1 MKVEELVL
9 NNLLS
14 YSPKDASVH
23 FMQQRVLILDVLA
36 MGLLRKELIDTLGYQ
51 KARKVLT
58 RFGFAHGWRTAKML
72 QEDFPEILLDNH
84 GGEHLHKLF
93 GLVNTTTRKEF
104 NDSQGKELQIQTN
117 MENSYEAEQHL
128 NLIGQT
134 DDGACWTLTGF
145 ASGYETFKHGRDMY
159 FVETQCVAN
168 GDACCQMEGRFKE
181 NWGHRLTKYQPYFE
195 IDSIGKVLTE
205 QEEQLQQLEKRLIER
220 RKELEGYDNS
230 IDPIPG
236 FIARSPK
243 MIKLISVASSAAR
256 VDSTVLVSGDSGVGK
271 EHISRYI
278 HQASPRSDGPFISV
292 NCSALSDNLL
302 ETELFG
308 HAKGAFTGADNARI
322 GLLEEANGGTLF
334 LDEIGETS
342 LNMQVKLL
350 RALQEKEIKRIGENT
365 VRKLDIRV
373 IVATNRDL
381 SVEVIKGNFRQDLF
395 YRLRVIELIVP
406 SLSERREDILPI
418 ANLLLQ
424 RHMGSM
430 SREVKGLSRSA
441 IQLLMSYNWPGNVR
455 ELINAMEYAL
465 ALCKSEWIQDTDL
478 PPELIKFKDQSHS
491 HSPNPLMT
499 LAYVEKQHIL
509 AALNHH
515 QGDKVAT
522 ASSLGIVLSTLYRKL
537 SQYEQIK

>member
-430 SREVKGLSRSA
+430 SREVNGLSRSA

>member
-14 YSPKDASVH
+14 YSQKDASVH

-36 MGLLRKELIDTLGYQ
+36 MGLLRKELIDALGYH

-72 QEDFPEILLDNH
+72 QENFPEVLLDNH

-93 GLVNTTTRKEF
+93 GLVNTTTREEL
-104 NDSQGKELQIQTN
+104 NDSQGKVLQIQTN

-145 ASGYETFKHGRDMY
+145 ASGFETFKHGREMY
-159 FVETQCVAN
+159 FIETQCVSK
-168 GDACCQMEGRFKE
+168 GDACCQMKGRFKE
-181 NWGHRLTKYQPYFE
+181 QWGHHLAKYHSYFE
-195 IDSIGKVLTE
+195 IDGIGKALSE
-205 QEEQLQQLEKRLIER
+205 QEQQLQQLEKRLIER
-220 RKELEGYDNS
+220 RKELELIDNPV
-230 IDPIPG
+230 DPIPG

-243 MIKLISVASSAAR
+243 MIKLISIASRVAR
-256 VDSTVLVSGDSGVGK
+256 VNSTVLVSGDSGVGK

-278 HQASPRSDGPFISV
+278 HQASSRSDGPFISV
-292 NCSALSDNLL
+292 NCSAVSDSLL

-308 HAKGAFTGADNARI
+308 HAKGAFTGAGNARV
-322 GLLEEANGGTLF
+322 GLLEEADGGTLF

-373 IVATNRDL
+373 IVATNRNL
-381 SVEVIKGNFRQDLF
+381 SDEVRKGNFRLDLF
-395 YRLRVIELIVP
+395 YRLKVIELNVP
-406 SLSERREDILPI
+406 NLSQRREDILPI

-424 RHMGSM
+424 RLKASM
-430 SREVKGLSRSA
+430 SHEVNGLSRSA

-455 ELINAMEYAL
+455 ELTNAMEYAI
-465 ALCKSEWIQDTDL
+465 ALCKGEWVEESDL
-478 PPELIKFKDQSHS
+478 PPELIKFNKHPHS
-491 HSPNPLMT
+491 SNPLMT
-499 LAYVEKQHIL
+499 LDYVEKQHIL
-509 AALNHH
+509 ATLSYH
-515 QGDKVAT
+515 QGDKTAT
-522 ASSLGIVLSTLYRKL
+522 ANSLGIVLSTLYRKL
-537 SQYEQIK
+537 SQYEQIQN